1 MKGDLMKYL
10 LAISLTLAATAA
22 QASPTIAPEMNI
34 SAGMASLVLLAGV
47 VAIVREK
54 INRK

>member
-10 LAISLTLAATAA
+10 LAIPLTLAATAA